1 MSKIIKTKERGNL
14 IVISG
19 PSGAGKGTIV
29 DGLKNV
35 NENIW
40 VSISMTSREP
50 RKNDIPDE
58 TYFFVSREEFEER
71 ISRGEFLEYAIYN
84 ENYYGTPRDK
94 IAHKLEQGYD
104 VVLEIEIQGALKV
117 KELVDDAIFIF
128 ILPSSMRELRNRLV
142 NRGTDSK
149 EKILNR
155 FKRAY
160 QEINEVTKYN
170 YVVINDD
177 IDKAVKKV
185 NAILLSER
193 CRVDR
198 IEDVYLNNM
207 EEEVHELLIDK
218 EFENKDIEI

>member
-29 DGLKNV
+29 DGLKKV

-40 VSISMTSREP
+40 VSISMTSRES

-104 VVLEIEIQGALKV
+104 VVLEIEIQVSLKL
-117 KELVDDAIFIF
+117 KELFDDAIFIF
-128 ILPSSMRELRNRLV
+128 ILPPSMRELRNRLV

>member
-40 VSISMTSREP
+40 VSISMTSRES

-128 ILPSSMRELRNRLV
+128 ILPPSMRELRNRLV

>member
-40 VSISMTSREP
+40 VSISMTSRET

-128 ILPSSMRELRNRLV
+128 ILPPSMRELRNRLV

>member
-50 RKNDIPDE
+50 RKNDISDE

-128 ILPSSMRELRNRLV
+128 ILPPSMRELRNRLV